1 MYSGALRFLRLRNF
15 WKKTPFRKLYV
26 WLKNCLVLSCF
37 KMPFAGLNIF
47 LHVICANCLLLSY
60 KQVTKWYFLCNLE
73 LLSNRTFFKD
83 YLSWGVVHFS
93 FKKMTRIPFFPNSP
107 QNHWITGLQK
117 VKETNWNSFYCKNV
131 EVFLKTLILREP
143 LLSVIDTSNKI
154 QYNSTT
160 KVSIAIALINLLLSE
175 STSLQI

>member
-1 MYSGALRFLRLRNF
+1 MFSGALRFLWLRNF
-15 WKKTPFRKLYV
+15 WKKTSFWKLYV

-47 LHVICANCLLLSY
+47 FHVICAKCLLLSY
-60 KQVTKWYFLCNLE
+60 KQVTKWYFPCNLE

-93 FKKMTRIPFFPNSP
+93 LIKKWRVFLFFQIPPKNY
-107 QNHWITGLQK
+107 WITGLQK

-154 QYNSTT
+154 
-160 KVSIAIALINLLLSE
+160 
-175 STSLQI
+175 